1 MIKNKENFK
10 NNTTKKSKIKKVFKI
25 FGFFVLFIVFI
36 TSIYFIDIYFKLK
49 SGDIILWDNDVYTR
63 EEFAKKYPPQYYD
76 VPAKNT
82 PEEVYA
88 TFRQALLDGD
98 IELALEQIADD
109 SRNEYQEFFSIKDNI
124 EKYYDIPD
132 VKDVKKAEREAYGNF
147 CSYYYIE
154 KLEDKNKQIAYSVD
168 FIKDNKGFWKIENI

>member
-1 MIKNKENFK
+1 MKKNKENFK

-36 TSIYFIDIYFKLK
+36 ASVYLIDIYFKLK

-98 IELALEQIADD
+98 IELALEQIVEKKREGYRKVFIVD
-109 SRNEYQEFFSIKDNI
+109 SERFENWVKTLPENLTKESINGNFA
-124 EKYYDIPD
+124 YYDW
-132 VKDVKKAEREAYGNF
+132 N
-147 CSYYYIE
+147 
-154 KLEDKNKQIAYSVD
+154 KNDGYKHTVGLS
-168 FIKDNKGFWKIENI
+168 KNSKGFWEIENI